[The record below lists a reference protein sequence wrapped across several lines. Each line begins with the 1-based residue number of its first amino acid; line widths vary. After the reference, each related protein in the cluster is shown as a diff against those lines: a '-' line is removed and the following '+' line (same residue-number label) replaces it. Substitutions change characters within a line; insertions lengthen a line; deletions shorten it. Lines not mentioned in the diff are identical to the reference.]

1 MKLRWNK
8 MGGQLGLLFCLAGL
22 IFIWVGWNGAASY
35 NDIRK
40 QFPWL
45 ISGGITGLALVII
58 GVGLFVVQSQRA
70 DRVQLEANLTE
81 LRRILDRMTGPSAGN
96 GSEPAEVHGGAG
108 GSPDLV
114 LAGPN
119 AYHRPS
125 CRLLHDREGL
135 KTMTAEAAEASG
147 LAPCR
152 TCSPNAREVSL
163 GDDPASRPGRK
174 APAP

>member
-35 NDIRK
+35 NDLRQ

-70 DRVQLEANLTE
+70 DRVQLEANLVE
-81 LRRILDRMTGPSAGN
+81 LRRILDRMTGASAGN
-96 GSEPAEVHGGAG
+96 GSEPAGAVPGGPAV
-108 GSPDLV
+108 SPEIV
-114 LAGPN
+114 VAGPN

-125 CRLLHDREGL
+125 CRLVQGREGL
-135 KTMTAEAAEASG
+135 KTMTPEAAESSG

-152 TCSPNAREVSL
+152 TCAPVTFEVSL
-163 GDDPASRPGRK
+163 GDEPAGPRRGV
-174 APAP
+174 

>member
-8 MGGQLGLLFCLAGL
+8 LGGQLGVLFCLVGL
-22 IFIWVGWNGAASY
+22 IAIWVGWNGAASY
-35 NDIRK
+35 NDLRQ

-70 DRVQLEANLTE
+70 DRVQLEANLVE
-81 LRRILDRMTGPSAGN
+81 LRRILERMTGASIGN
-96 GSEPAEVHGGAG
+96 GSEPAGAPG
-108 GSPDLV
+108 VSSDV
-114 LAGPN
+114 VVAGPN

-125 CRLLHDREGL
+125 CHLVQGREGL
-135 KTMTAEAAEASG
+135 KAMTPEAAAASG
-147 LAPCR
+147 LPPCR
-152 TCSPNAREVSL
+152 TCSPERE
-163 GDDPASRPGRK
+163 P